1 MLTAA
6 LKRHIIT
13 SKVPVLGFAD
23 KPSPTNNLIS
33 LLLNDLASH
42 FRLPEL
48 LQAPVA
54 DLLAAFTSF
63 SIPVM
68 PIFDKLTNAA
78 KEFFIES
85 DDEAAAPST
94 TPPTVP
100 YGAAS
105 QPAAAPPTATFNA
118 APVTQAEQRHLDHI
132 AGLLAGDGKDFGAY
146 MKMVKSMAAAGLSGP
161 MLYQTAFNAFSAVN
175 GGTVPALLASASQ
188 FEQALTSDR
197 EKVLARHREK
207 MGETNT
213 TTGAPGAV
221 AQLTAQ
227 EKKLAAELAD
237 LSRQLQAKQQ
247 QLLQTQQQ
255 LGEERQ
261 KTQAALASYELAN
274 SAALADLQ
282 SHRKAAE
289 TFLNAS
295 GGAK

>member
-1 MLTAA
+1 
-6 LKRHIIT
+6 
-13 SKVPVLGFAD
+13 
-23 KPSPTNNLIS
+23 
-33 LLLNDLASH
+33 
-42 FRLPEL
+42 
-48 LQAPVA
+48 
-54 DLLAAFTSF
+54 
-63 SIPVM
+63 M

-85 DDEAAAPST
+85 DEEAAAPT

-100 YGAAS
+100 YGVAS
-105 QPAAAPPTATFNA
+105 QPATAAPTAPFNA
-118 APVTQAEQRHLDHI
+118 APATQAEQRHLDHI

-188 FEQALTSDR
+188 FELALTTDR

-207 MGETNT
+207 MGEST
-213 TTGAPGAV
+213 TLGAAPGPV
-221 AQLTAQ
+221 AQLAAQ
-227 EKKLAAELAD
+227 EKKLAADLAD

-274 SAALADLQ
+274 SGALADLQ
-282 SHRKAAE
+282 VHRKAAE
-289 TFLNAS
+289 AFLNAS